1 MKGKF
6 TQFALGVL
14 TGAFLFGGATAV
26 AAGIT
31 AEPSWSPIFVDGRQ
45 VQMTAYNIAGNN
57 YVKLRDIGQAVGFNV
72 YYQNG
77 VQVDSDAP
85 YTGTAPVTASAEAPA
100 PAVQSVSA
108 EAIRISSYKAG
119 PLTAGD
125 SSGLMISPSGAEYT
139 VTTSDPSV
147 ATVEKPLGQFW
158 KVNAIS
164 PGTAKITVTAPDGR
178 TGSMTVSVGGESV
191 KGAVSKPKSGDVDLS
206 ANMDIRQEM
215 IRLINQTRRANG
227 AGELVVNEALMNAAQ
242 DSSTQMFRSHNNEYE
257 SGAALAYGYPHGFG
271 DNLTYF
277 TGSEYLKN
285 VAQTAVN
292 NWINSTYH
300 FQTMVDGSY
309 ETIGVGVTI
318 KNGQACCYMFA
329 GDSNSINGYLT
340 NKALKN

>member
-45 VQMTAYNIAGNN
+45 VQLTAYNIAGNN

-85 YTGTAPVTASAEAPA
+85 YTGTAPTQTVVQPMQTQPVQTSTAASSIK
-100 PAVQSVSA
+100 V
-108 EAIRISSYKAG
+108 SSYKG
-119 PLTAGD
+119 NPLKAGD
-125 SSGLMISPSGAEYT
+125 RSMLMMSPYGGKYT
-139 VTTSDPSV
+139 ATSDNPSV
-147 ATVEKPLGQFW
+147 AALEQVSGQWVIVPKSAGTTVISVANDAGETGSLTLTVEGSALPT
-158 KVNAIS
+158 
-164 PGTAKITVTAPDGR
+164 PGPGR
-178 TGSMTVSVGGESV
+178 NI
-191 KGAVSKPKSGDVDLS
+191 DLN

-227 AGELVVNEALMNAAQ
+227 VGELVVNEALMNAAQ
-242 DSSTQMFRSHNNEYE
+242 DSSTQMFRSHNSAYE
-257 SGAALAYGYPHGFG
+257 NGAALAYGYSHGFG

-277 TGSEYLKN
+277 TGSDYLKN

-300 FQTMVDGSY
+300 FQTMISERY

-318 KNGQACCYMFA
+318 ENGQACCYMFA
-329 GDSNSINGYLT
+329 GDSNTINGYLT
-340 NKALKN
+340 NKAPKN